1 MERMA
6 ITDLKNNDRFKKNG
20 GKCPQKWG
28 EVSPKMGGSVL
39 TKMAKNPLFIG
50 KTGIFKMLNYL
61 VI

>member
-1 MERMA
+1 M
-6 ITDLKNNDRFKKNG
+6 TVFKKTGGSVPKNG

-39 TKMAKNPLFIG
+39 TKRAKNPLFIG